1 MINVAIMGHGVVGS
15 GTAEILIN
23 HPERAEKAAHTAV
36 NVKYILDL
44 RDFPE
49 RVQTMVADAVVLSGI
64 RRYVSGS
71 GVGAEHGLGRGQDGR
86 RTGPDVYFL

>member
-44 RDFPE
+44 RE
-49 RVQTMVADAVVLSGI
+49 QHVC
-64 RRYVSGS
+64 
-71 GVGAEHGLGRGQDGR
+71 E
-86 RTGPDVYFL
+86 

>member
-44 RDFPE
+44 RSFPTAINSL
-49 RVQTMVADAVVLSGI
+49 RILTLYLMMTA
-64 RRYVSGS
+64 
-71 GVGAEHGLGRGQDGR
+71 
-86 RTGPDVYFL
+86 

>member
-23 HPERAEKAAHTAV
+23 HPERAEKAVHTAV

-44 RDFPE
+44 RDSRSFPTAINSL
-49 RVQTMVADAVVLSGI
+49 RILTSYLMMTA
-64 RRYVSGS
+64 
-71 GVGAEHGLGRGQDGR
+71 
-86 RTGPDVYFL
+86 